1 MKAAMFQGA
10 HKPLLIDEVEI
21 DKPKDHEVLVK
32 VKACGVCHSDLHYVK
47 GLVPMKIPTLLGHE
61 AAGVVEQV
69 GNLVT
74 NVKPGDHVIALTVIY
89 CGQCDQCIS
98 GNPSSCLNRDA
109 TRRKDDEK
117 PRTSWHGQKVTP
129 VSDGGAFAEF
139 MLGHENSFV
148 KIPDDMPF
156 DRAAL
161 IGCAVTT
168 GAGSVLNHAQVKPGT
183 SIAVFGCG
191 GIGLSAIQ
199 GARIAGALKIIAVD
213 TVESKLAMARRLGAT
228 HTVDASSSDAV
239 KAIRELTGGQG
250 VDYAIEAVGL
260 KKTGEQC
267 VYSLGIRGMAVLI
280 GMVPAGQKLEIEPG
294 WLIGGARFLTGCV
307 LGSNR
312 FRIDAPRYIE
322 YYRQGRLNLD
332 EMVTRHCRL
341 EEIDEAFKLMDGGD
355 LVRSVVMFD

>member
-10 HKPLLIDEVEI
+10 SKPLLIDDVEI
-21 DKPKDHEVLVK
+21 DKPRDHEVLVR

-61 AAGVVEQV
+61 AAGVVEEV
-69 GNLVT
+69 GNLVS
-74 NVKPGDHVIALTVIY
+74 NVKPGDHIIALSVIY

-98 GNPSSCLNRDA
+98 GNPSSCTNREA
-109 TRRKDDEK
+109 TRRKDEEK
-117 PRTSWHGQKVTP
+117 PRTTWRGQKVTP
-129 VSDGGAFAEF
+129 VSDGGAFAEK

-183 SIAVFGCG
+183 SVAVFGCG

-213 TVESKLAMARRLGAT
+213 TVESKLAMAGRLGAT
-228 HTVDASSSDAV
+228 HTVDASSSDPV
-239 KAIRELTGGQG
+239 REIQGITGGKG
-250 VDYAIEAVGL
+250 VDYSIEAVGL

-267 VYSLGIRGMAVLI
+267 IQSLAVRGTAVLI
-280 GMVPAGQKLEIEPG
+280 GMVPAGQKLEIEPAYRRRPLRYWMRSG
-294 WLIGGARFLTGCV
+294 LKSLPYRRPAVR
-307 LGSNR
+307 
-312 FRIDAPRYIE
+312 RILPPRPPKPGRDGHAPLPP
-322 YYRQGRLNLD
+322 G
-332 EMVTRHCRL
+332 
-341 EEIDEAFKLMDGGD
+341 
-355 LVRSVVMFD
+355 

>member
-1 MKAAMFQGA
+1 MKAAMFNGVN
-10 HKPLLIDEVEI
+10 KPLLVDEVEI
-21 DKPKDHEVLVK
+21 DRPKDHEVLVK

-61 AAGVVEQV
+61 AAGIVEEV
-69 GNLVT
+69 GSLVT
-74 NVKPGDHVIALTVIY
+74 SVKPGDHVIALSVIY

-98 GNPSSCLNRDA
+98 GNPSSCVNREA
-109 TRRKDDEK
+109 TRRKDNEK
-117 PRTSWHGQKVTP
+117 PRTTWRGQKVTP
-129 VSDGGAFAEF
+129 VSDGGAFAEK

-148 KIPDDMPF
+148 KIPDEMPF

-183 SIAVFGCG
+183 AVAVFGCG

-199 GARIAGALKIIAVD
+199 GARIAGALRIIAVD
-213 TVESKLAMARRLGAT
+213 TMESKLAMARQLGAT
-228 HTVDASSSDAV
+228 HSIDASSSDPV
-239 KAIRELTGGQG
+239 KEIQNITGGKG
-250 VDYAIEAVGL
+250 VDYSFEAVGL

-267 VYSLGIRGMAVLI
+267 IYSLGVRGTAVLI

-294 WLIGGARFLTGCV
+294 WLIGGARFVTGCV

-312 FRIDAPRYIE
+312 FRIDAPRYVE

-341 EEIDEAFKLMDGGD
+341 NEIDEAFKMMDGGE